1 MKLLKLRSASHK
13 KYEELLL
20 KKDELKAEAEEIQNE
35 YSRVFGELKTLL
47 FKERMECVRKKKV
60 INYCQM
66 MMIEEIPI
74 EKEKMESFV
83 DQAMK
88 ELNDTLQGMIDKNE
102 ESKRLEN
109 VDKDTLKKIKQIYF
123 RIAKQIHPD
132 MNPDLKDDA
141 TIKDLWNR
149 TLVAQKQNQLKEIE
163 EVEYLLKKY
172 LANINNKKEDIEIP
186 DIDEKIDKL
195 NEEIEKIKTTEPY
208 LYKYLLADEKAVEE
222 EKQSILNELNEYK
235 EYGEKLDNIIKEFDI
250 KDKNTKEEKPK
261 IKKARKPSTKT
272 KKKSKK

>member
-74 EKEKMESFV
+74 EKDKMESFV

-88 ELNDTLQGMIDKNE
+88 DLNDTLQGMIDKNE

-109 VDKDTLKKIKQIYF
+109 VDKETLKKIKQIYF

-261 IKKARKPSTKT
+261 IKKAKKPSTKT